1 MFTIEYGKW
10 RDKRI
15 TTSRDWFVNG
25 FLKMGTGT
33 GKPSTDKTENHA
45 VVEIIKEET
54 MSVQNDVDGL
64 EEFKVNEKLS
74 EKEIDEDARSID
86 STDSTDTLVLLQR
99 IPRYS
104 KENKQLNQKRNEAK
118 GGKEEHVTCS
128 ETKCATDQKQNEAKC
143 GKEDTGTC
151 SETKRDASAVE
162 TNEKKTTTLSCKVH
176 IKDDAADD
184 SGQDQKD
191 KNSQSNLAVET
202 NEKKTTTLSSKVY
215 IKDNAVNDSDQ
226 EQKNEN
232 KQSNLIVNEN
242 SKNTGT
248 SVDKQQHKSNT
259 NDRENVE
266 NCVEASIIE
275 KDDGISKKQLIE
287 PVNAKETT
295 HINDETETQVKEEE
309 KQETGR
315 DTLKSIRPTTRAI
328 KLAERFERV
337 VQLRRKS
344 IANRQTVILTKVGT
358 RFQLV
363 TVPAYLPGQR
373 LYRTNSWVK
382 NYMPKEFVHRKKK
395 GKLLFN

>member
-1 MFTIEYGKW
+1 
-10 RDKRI
+10 
-15 TTSRDWFVNG
+15 
-25 FLKMGTGT
+25 MGTGT

-45 VVEIIKEET
+45 VVDIIKEET
-54 MSVQNDVDGL
+54 MSVRNDVDGV
-64 EEFKVNEKLS
+64 EEFKVNEMLS

-86 STDSTDTLVLLQR
+86 STDSTDTLFLLQR
-99 IPRYS
+99 VPKYA
-104 KENKQLNQKRNEAK
+104 KENKQLNQKQIEAK

-128 ETKCATDQKQNEAKC
+128 EAKGTANQKQTEAKC
-143 GKEDTGTC
+143 GKEEHATC

-162 TNEKKTTTLSCKVH
+162 TNEKKTTTLSGKVH

-202 NEKKTTTLSSKVY
+202 NEKETTTLSSKVY
-215 IKDNAVNDSDQ
+215 IKDNAANASDQ
-226 EQKNEN
+226 GQKNEN
-232 KQSNLIVNEN
+232 KQLNLIVNEN
-242 SKNTGT
+242 SENTGT
-248 SVDKQQHKSNT
+248 SVDIQQHKSNT
-259 NDRENVE
+259 NARENAE
-266 NCVEASIIE
+266 KCVEPSITG
-275 KDDGISKKQLIE
+275 KGDGSSKKQLIE

-295 HINDETETQVKEEE
+295 NINAETETQIKEEE
-309 KQETGR
+309 KQDTGR
-315 DTLKSIRPTTRAI
+315 DTLKTIRPTTRAI

-382 NYMPKEFVHRKKK
+382 NYMPKEFVHRKRK
-395 GKLLFN
+395 GKLLFSPLLHRLFLDHDIISIFRQH

>member
-1 MFTIEYGKW
+1 
-10 RDKRI
+10 
-15 TTSRDWFVNG
+15 
-25 FLKMGTGT
+25 MGTGT
-33 GKPSTDKTENHA
+33 GKPNTNKTENHA

-54 MSVQNDVDGL
+54 MSVRNDVDGV

-74 EKEIDEDARSID
+74 EKEVDEDARSID

-99 IPRYS
+99 IPKYA
-104 KENKQLNQKRNEAK
+104 KENKQYNQKQIEAK
-118 GGKEEHVTCS
+118 GRKEEHVTCS
-128 ETKCATDQKQNEAKC
+128 EAKSIVNQRQNEAKCGKEELDTCSETKCATNQKQNESKC

-151 SETKRDASAVE
+151 SKTKRDASAVE
-162 TNEKKTTTLSCKVH
+162 TNGKKTTTLSGKIH

-215 IKDNAVNDSDQ
+215 KKDNAAYDSDQ
-226 EQKNEN
+226 GQINEN
-232 KQSNLIVNEN
+232 LVVNEN
-242 SKNTGT
+242 SENTGT
-248 SVDKQQHKSNT
+248 SVDKQQHKSKT
-259 NDRENVE
+259 NAKENVE
-266 NCVEASIIE
+266 NCVEASVIE

-287 PVNAKETT
+287 PVNAKEKTY
-295 HINDETETQVKEEE
+295 INDETETHVKEEE

-315 DTLKSIRPTTRAI
+315 DTLKTIRPTTRAI

-337 VQLRRKS
+337 VQLRRRS

-382 NYMPKEFVHRKKK
+382 NYMPKEFVQRKKK